1 MTLFNFR
8 LIDTGNGTQII
19 DRDLSTPLE
28 SLTPAQQVEYKQVE
42 SSLLYIDLQKKK
54 KHREAERKRKITYKL
69 FHKLACVCG
78 IIQKKEWL

>member
-54 KHREAERKRKITYKL
+54 KHREAERKRKITYRFINKIY
-69 FHKLACVCG
+69 CICN
-78 IIQKKEWL
+78 IM